1 MSGIAS
7 STCCKSA
14 AGSCDPSRVM
24 SGPLTT
30 SESSPTARLRSLQGD
45 ERPVSLGCA
54 LGEAIQLRSLQG
66 DERPKRLPALRLPR
80 SSCCDPSR
88 VMSGEVHA
96 TVDLDGPLLL
106 RSLQGDERPSAGFKW
121 LSQMPS

>member
-66 DERPKRLPALRLPR
+66 DERPRGLPALRLPR
-80 SSCCDPSR
+80 SSAFAPSAA
-88 VMSGEVHA
+88 VNGGGHA
-96 TVDLDGPLLL
+96 TGDLD
-106 RSLQGDERPSAGFKW
+106 
-121 LSQMPS
+121 